1 MAKIKK
7 NIVAIIQAR
16 MGSTRLPGKVL
27 MEICGKPLLW
37 HVVNRVSY
45 SKYISQI
52 VIATSTNPKD
62 DEIEEFAKKY
72 KLKVFRGSENDCL
85 DRYYKAAK
93 KYKADVVV
101 RITADCPLICPEI
114 IDKVISEYI
123 KGKFDYVTN
132 SIIYTYPDGVDV
144 EVFSFEALE
153 KAWEE
158 AKDPVEREHVT
169 VYIRNSGKFKIKNVV
184 NDKPV
189 DPQGYKWSVDRIEDL
204 EFVREVYKH
213 LYKDNEIFS
222 YDDIMDLLN
231 RYPEIKNINSNSL
244 VDEGYYRSLMGAQKV
259 KPKKIKISNSLKL
272 KRKIS
277 ELIPGCSQTFSKGPT
292 QFVQGVAPV
301 FLEKGKG
308 SHVWDVDG
316 NEYIDYAMALG
327 PIILG
332 HNYPAVT
339 EAVKEI
345 LEKGTTFTLP
355 HRLEGELAEIL
366 CEIIPCAEM
375 VRFGKNGSDAT
386 SGAVRVARAYTGRDK
401 IACCGYH
408 GWHDW
413 YIATTTRNKGIPE
426 EVKKLTLTFEY
437 NNIETLEK
445 IFEENKNQIAC
456 VIMEP
461 VGVVEPKDNFLQKVK
476 ELTHK
481 NGAILIF
488 DEVVT
493 GFRFSLGGA
502 QEYFNVIPDLA
513 CFGKAM
519 ANGYP
524 ISAIVGKKEI
534 MKLFEEVFYSFTF
547 GGEIVSIAAAIA
559 TIKELKEKK
568 VIEYIWEQGRKLK
581 DGYNLF
587 VKELGL
593 EKYTQ
598 CIGYPPRTVITFKDK
613 DGNEDL
619 LLKSLFQQECI
630 KRGILFTG
638 AHNIC
643 FSHTNKDI
651 DYTLRVYRTVLE
663 IIKDAIER
671 NKVRELLEGEPVEP
685 VFRRA

>member
-1 MAKIKK
+1 MKK
-7 NIVAIIQAR
+7 KMKIVAIIQTR

-37 HVVNRVSY
+37 HIVNRVSH

-62 DEIEEFAKKY
+62 DEIEKFAKKY
-72 KLKVFRGSENDCL
+72 NINIFRGSENDCL

-132 SIIYTYPDGVDV
+132 SIIYTFPDGVDV
-144 EVFSFEALE
+144 EVFSFKTLK

-204 EFVREVYKH
+204 EFVREAYKH
-213 LYKDNEIFS
+213 LYKDNKIFS

-277 ELIPGCSQTFSKGPT
+277 KLIPGCSQTFSKGPT

-308 SHVWDVDG
+308 SHVWDVDR

-386 SGAVRVARAYTGRDK
+386 SSAVRVARAYTGRDK

-408 GWHDW
+408 GWQDW

-437 NNIETLEK
+437 NKIEALEK
-445 IFEENKNQIAC
+445 IFEENKDQIAC

-493 GFRFSLGGA
+493 GFRFSLGGI

-559 TIKELKEKK
+559 TIEELKNKS
-568 VIEYIWEQGRKLK
+568 VIQYIWEQGRKLK
-581 DGYNLF
+581 DGYNFF

-619 LLKSLFQQECI
+619 MLKSLFQQECI

-651 DYTLRVYRTVLE
+651 DYTLQVYRTVLE

-685 VFRRA
+685 VFRKA

>member
-1 MAKIKK
+1 MKV
-7 NIVAIIQAR
+7 VAIIQAR

-27 MEICGKPLLW
+27 MKILDKPLLW
-37 HVVNRVSY
+37 HVINRVSF
-45 SKYISQI
+45 SKYISEI

-62 DEIEEFAKKY
+62 DEIEKFANENNF
-72 KLKVFRGSENDCL
+72 KLFRGSENDCL
-85 DRYYKAAK
+85 DRYYQAAR
-93 KYKADVVV
+93 KYKADIIV

-114 IDKVISEYI
+114 IDKVISEFL
-123 KGKFDYVTN
+123 KGKYDYVTN
-132 SIIYTYPDGVDV
+132 TLLYTYPDGCDV
-144 EVFSFEALE
+144 EVFSFKVLE
-153 KAWEE
+153 KAWKE
-158 AKDPVEREHVT
+158 AKDPLEREHVT
-169 VYIRNSGKFKIKNVV
+169 PYIRNSEKFRIKNVFNESPV
-184 NDKPV
+184 NPDE
-189 DPQGYKWSVDRIEDL
+189 YKWTVDRVEDL
-204 EFVREVYKH
+204 EFVKKVYEY
-213 LYKDNEIFS
+213 LYKDGKVFS
-222 YDDIMDLLN
+222 YKEIMDLLAKH
-231 RYPEIKNINSNSL
+231 PEIKKINQGIIMN
-244 VDEGYYRSLMGAQKV
+244 EGYYRSLLNIPKV
-259 KPKKIKISNSLKL
+259 KPKNIKISNSIKL
-272 KRKIS
+272 KKKI
-277 ELIPGCSQTFSKGPT
+277 EKLIPGCSQTFSKGPT
-292 QFVQGVAPV
+292 QFVQGVSPV

-332 HNYPAVT
+332 HNYPSVT
-339 EAVKEI
+339 DAVKKI
-345 LEKGTTFTLP
+345 LKKGTTFTLP

-386 SGAVRVARAYTGRDK
+386 SAAVRVARAFTGRDK

-408 GWHDW
+408 GWQDW

-426 EVKKLTLTFEY
+426 EIKKLTLTFEY
-437 NNIETLEK
+437 NKIETLEK
-445 IFEENKNQIAC
+445 IFEENRNQIAC

-461 VGVVEPKDNFLQKVK
+461 VGVIEPKNNFLQKVK

-481 NGAILIF
+481 NGALLIF
-488 DEVVT
+488 DEIVT

-519 ANGYP
+519 GNGFP
-524 ISAIVGKKEI
+524 ISAIVGRKEV

-547 GGEIVSIAAAIA
+547 GGEIVSIAASIA
-559 TIKELKEKK
+559 TIEELKEKN
-568 VIEYIWEQGRKLK
+568 VIQYIWEQGRKIR
-581 DGYNLF
+581 DGYNVLA
-587 VKELGL
+587 KELGL

-598 CIGYPPRTVITFKDK
+598 CIGYPPRTAIVFKD
-613 DGNEDL
+613 DDNEEDL

-651 DYTLRVYRTVLE
+651 DYTLKVYRTVLE
-663 IIKDAIER
+663 IIKEAKSKNIV
-671 NKVRELLEGEPVEP
+671 KKLLKGKPVEP
-685 VFRRA
+685 VFRRL